1 MRLTQCVTVVAG
13 ASNGD
18 GGETAS
24 GGAGGASGAGGS
36 AEAKKDRK
44 ANRVAI
50 KSTAA
55 EPVDIERDAALPS
68 APNPYAGKPAT
79 TVTIKFTVELRPPTG
94 RDIVPAAPGAEGEQP
109 AEGTEGA
116 QQ

>member
-1 MRLTQCVTVVAG
+1 
-13 ASNGD
+13 
-18 GGETAS
+18 
-24 GGAGGASGAGGS
+24 
-36 AEAKKDRK
+36 
-44 ANRVAI
+44 VAI

-109 AEGTEGA
+109 AEGSEGA